1 MMEGLLKRGQVLIA
15 RNMQSAAVIEENLGE
30 GAQAEVYRARIGDSD
45 YALKWY
51 RPEYLANDP
60 RLWERLKVAINTG
73 TPTEQFLWPFDLV
86 SYPGTTA
93 YGGYVMPIKTP
104 DFISMVDLMRR
115 MTEPSF
121 RVLSIVG
128 FRLAHSFLK
137 LHAAGLCYRDI
148 NFGNVFFNPNTGD
161 IRIADTDNV
170 DVNLKPGSIKG
181 TPGFMAPE
189 VARDLVEPNAASDRF
204 SLAVLL
210 FFIFVIGHPLK
221 GKRELGLPYDPA
233 DPDQSHR
240 LCALDPVFIFDP
252 DNDSNRPQPGVHDN
266 PLSFWPIYPASLHRL
281 FVRAFTAGLKD
292 PDARVME
299 NEWRK
304 EMCGL
309 RDSIF
314 NCPQCGAENFFDLEA
329 LRQTKALQP
338 CWGCQS
344 ALANPPRM
352 RLGGAYGAQ
361 LVMLSAGAQLF
372 AHHLE
377 GDTYNFERPLAEVI
391 AQPFGLKNLSNLKW
405 SSRQAD
411 GSLKEVSCDEVL
423 PLDGDC
429 RISFGK
435 VEAEVRIH

>member
-1 MMEGLLKRGQVLIA
+1 MDGMLKRGQILIA
-15 RNMQSAAVIEENLGE
+15 RNMQSAAVIEDTLGE
-30 GAQAEVYRARIGDSD
+30 GAQAEVYRARIGDSH

-51 RPEYLANDP
+51 RPEYLAGDR
-60 RLWERLKVAINTG
+60 RLWDRLKVAINSG

-86 SYPGTTA
+86 SYPRDNA
-93 YGGYVMPIKTP
+93 YGGYLMPIKTP

-115 MTEPSF
+115 QSEPSF

-148 NFGNVFFNPNTGD
+148 NFGNVFFNADTGD

-189 VARDLVEPNAASDRF
+189 VATDRVEPNAASDRF

-221 GKRELGLPYDPA
+221 GRRELTLPYDAA

-252 DNDSNRPQPGVHDN
+252 ENDSNRPQPGLHDN
-266 PLSFWPIYPASLHRL
+266 PLSFWPIYPGSLRKL
-281 FVRAFTAGLKD
+281 FIRAFTAGLRD

-304 EMCGL
+304 EMCTL

-314 NCPQCGAENFFDLEA
+314 TCPRCGAENFFDLDL
-329 LRQTKALQP
+329 LRLKKTLDP
-338 CWGCQS
+338 CWGCGGLQGT
-344 ALANPPRM
+344 PPRM
-352 RLGGAYGAQ
+352 RVNSAQGAQ
-361 LVMLSAGAQLF
+361 LFMLSPGAQLF

-377 GDTYNFERPLAEVI
+377 GDTYNFERPLAEVVV
-391 AQPFGLKNLSNLKW
+391 PPLGLRNLSTLTW
-405 SSRQAD
+405 TSRNSNGA
-411 GSLKEVSCDEVL
+411 LTYVKPREVL
-423 PLDGDC
+423 SLAADC
-429 RISFGK
+429 HIQFGK
-435 VEAEVRIH
+435 TEADIRLG